1 MLRAIRNSRMV
12 KCLMTFMA
20 FTTMVDL
27 MSVKMLFANGPSQP
41 EMSGPSAVATD
52 NMVDPFTGD
61 FSYSVPLF
69 EMGDIPITLNYAAGV
84 SMDQESSW
92 VGLGWSLNPG
102 SITRS
107 VRGLPDDFKDD
118 EIVNRTNIR
127 PNETVGVGVSLTSE
141 VLGLDKI
148 APSVGL
154 NLTYNNYTGFDF
166 QTSFSMSVAAGDH
179 ASFGLTLNSQ
189 SSEDFGEVGITPSIT
204 SAKEK
209 LEEAGS
215 DAWGCESWQTKS
227 RKTVSLGLS
236 TTRGIQGL
244 SYKKT
249 YTKYNFEKMEDG
261 KSEWYVDRGS
271 ENAGTKSYN
280 QSTSHAFND
289 LSFTPR
295 QGHSFNNFQFT
306 FRGGFGADVTV
317 TDPSVF
323 VNGFYSGQFLKDS
336 VESTPALGYLYY
348 DNTAEGRLFDFN
360 RENDGA
366 LEENAPILA
375 TTNLTYDIFS
385 VSAPGIGGTFRAYR
399 NDVGYVQEREV
410 NGTTASGS
418 FGGEFSIGNMTSPGM
433 DFAISYGGSSTKNWT
448 TTNLVTDETKY
459 SSNNTPGSASEHVY
473 FAMMGENSAETDQ
486 DFVDAIGSKEPIE
499 FNLLGVGPA
508 SVLQKQYSPE
518 VTTASE
524 FTEEGKLR
532 GKRKSR
538 SINITY
544 MTVDEVEKYYPLDS
558 RHQISD
564 VKEGHHI
571 GRIIVTSADGTR
583 YVYGLPVYNK
593 EQYEVTFNVGK
604 INKDDFVDVD
614 TENNQVGY
622 SETQNGTGNTSGNDH
637 YFNEVFT
644 PAFASAFLLTEIL
657 SPDFVDITG
666 NGPSDDDLG
675 NYVKYTYGSDA
686 DDDGIYEPNISNYKW
701 RTPLSVED
709 YAAYWEGMRSDAS
722 DDKANYTYGVKEI
735 WYLDNIETKQ
745 YKAVCTLSPKNDGCE
760 VGGKNGGVGSTEV
773 LMKLDKI
780 QLYSKPEI
788 HRNLIYNI
796 DPEDAYP
803 DYALIPLK
811 TVHFVYDYSLC
822 DDFPLNTSGGG
833 KLTLKNVFFTYNDS
847 NKGQYSRYV
856 FGYDYPSGYALDNA
870 YENPSYD
877 FTEQDRWGTYK
888 PDPVGITNNDFP
900 YTDQNDPNVDYYASA
915 WCLKEI
921 TTPTNS
927 KITIDYASDDYGYV
941 QDRQAT
947 QMTRVL
953 GIRQSESRP
962 TDANDDYDPEH
973 LYNGETAL
981 GAFEV
986 DATYQWLIFDIQEDE
1001 FVDELPTSA
1010 DRDSYVKE
1018 HYILG
1023 DNMLKDDPRGIP
1035 KNFFFKFLMNT
1046 NKEIQ
1051 WDEEG
1056 EDFEYVSGY
1065 CELDISG
1072 EDYAGAF
1079 EDGTGDYKG
1088 FVKLKNEVV
1097 KFSGV
1102 NKDWNPISKAGFQ
1115 YCMQNVKY
1123 NILDAAPPDGEP
1135 GSAAFVEGMAD
1146 AFFISTLID
1155 FFKGPNGE
1163 MRKGKFARTFVSENS
1178 WVRLQNPNN
1187 AKKGGGH
1194 RVSKITINDHWSEM
1208 TASAENSFDYSIVYE
1223 YTTKEGAS
1231 SGVAAYE
1238 PSIGGDENALK
1249 QPLWYN
1255 FDQDHLHRYKLYKEK
1270 PFCESMYPSPRVGYA
1285 RVVIKNIE
1293 RDGITRTATG
1303 YVEKD
1308 FFTSKDFPTKVS
1320 WTALDAHLFKPN
1332 PVISLFNSSSITH
1345 YGGSQ
1350 GFVIETNDMHGKPK
1364 AERVFAEGNTDAIS
1378 ETIYN
1383 YKTDTQGSLDN
1394 NVSVIDPE
1402 GHVSTKEIGVTY
1414 DLAMDFRTSSNWSVG
1429 ASAKTGVDIFA
1440 VGFIA
1445 ITPNVW
1451 ITADIS
1457 SNTTNLAVTTKV
1469 VSRNA
1474 ILESVEAIQDGS
1486 HVITY
1491 NNIYDSKTGQP
1502 LLTSAQNEYND
1513 DYFNFSYPAHW
1524 IYQGTGMACDN
1535 SRYMF
1540 ESTISGDIID
1550 WSTGRITDTYVKSNL
1565 SPGDEI
1571 GIIGRAVTES
1581 GAVVNSYSN
1590 VYCWVYEVTSG
1601 AATPGYYLVTREGTT
1616 PDFSAI
1622 ASDFS
1627 GDITGVL
1634 QATVFRSGKRNLHS
1648 SPVASF
1654 VSKVYPIDGSNNLSV
1669 SSASKII
1676 NASATEYSDVW
1687 QKTCAPG
1694 EGTSTTICECG
1705 DLTDE
1710 AVNFFDMLD
1719 NLFHESFTYDVTN
1732 SSSEF
1737 DNIDLYSFTSPS
1749 GVEAFDHAITPLLV
1763 DVFPDF
1769 ATTYKL
1775 SITTDIS
1782 GESNNILN
1790 VDVITSPTPEAC
1802 SFRFEFQDAEDDP
1815 FDLTDPDLYE
1825 DVFGNPDELT
1835 LSFSVSET
1843 ECEDA
1848 TAFTITFSYIDD
1860 ATGDPAEI
1868 TAYCYNYETTCLTF
1882 RDCTQ
1887 YTLAEPYCSGTVG
1900 STANP
1905 YVIGVKGIWYPRLS
1919 YTYLS
1924 NRDKSAY
1931 ASISDINLREDG
1943 EYSSFSPFWQF
1954 SGGAWSKNTAGWTWT
1969 VQSILRDPS
1978 IGQIE
1983 AKNALEIPSSTLF
1996 GNNNTIFNM
2005 VSDNAHYKYIGYEN
2019 FEDNEYINILDKSC
2033 GIEHFDFN
2041 LSPGI
2046 ISEKQAHTG
2055 NYSLEIEEGDEVTY
2069 ETSLSQINLAQ
2080 RDEYPKPFTIIDDDC
2095 LPVFAPEIN
2104 TSATYTLTLWAKQV
2118 QPLAA
2123 PLFDYDKVLVSVK
2136 KDGTSILAT
2145 DYLKSDIIE
2154 GWQRLEYTFTVPSA
2168 ASGDITISIKNNNAF
2183 EVGKDRRIFVDDI
2196 KVVPEKSIAKC
2207 YVYDYRTQWLMSE
2220 LDENHFATFYEYDEE
2235 GKLIRVKKETEK
2247 GIMTIQEG
2255 RYNTPKDND

>member
-69 EMGDIPITLNYAAGV
+69 EMGNIPLTLNYNAGIG
-84 SMDQESSW
+84 MDQEASW

-102 SITRS
+102 AITRS
-107 VRGLPDDFKDD
+107 VRGLPDDFYND
-118 EIVNRTNIR
+118 EITNTTNIR
-127 PNETVGVGVSLTSE
+127 PNETVGVGVGLSNE
-141 VLGLDKI
+141 VLGLKVLS
-148 APSVGL
+148 PSVGL

-166 QTSFSMSVAAGDH
+166 QTSLSMNIAAGEH
-179 ASFGLTLNSQ
+179 ASLGLTLNSQ
-189 SSEDFGEVGITPSIT
+189 SSEDFGDIGIAPSI
-204 SAKEK
+204 SWKDK
-209 LEEAGS
+209 YDEA
-215 DAWGCESWQTKS
+215 DPAKS
-227 RKTVSLGLS
+227 RKKRTLGLGFS
-236 TTRGIQGL
+236 TQSGLQSL
-244 SYKKT
+244 SYKTIDINRASLSAKGADKEGDVEIEKT
-249 YTKYNFEKMEDG
+249 EFEK
-261 KSEWYVDRGS
+261 GS
-271 ENAGTKSYN
+271 N
-280 QSTSHAFND
+280 TSHLFNDMSFTPKQD
-289 LSFTPR
+289 LSFNNY
-295 QGHSFNNFQFT
+295 QFSF
-306 FRGGFGADVTV
+306 RAGFGAEAAGYE
-317 TDPSVF
+317 SAWF
-323 VNGFYSGQFLKDS
+323 VDGFYSGQFLEKNVD
-336 VESTPALGYLYY
+336 VTPALGYLYY
-348 DNTAEGRLFDFN
+348 DNSAEGKLFDFN
-360 RENDGA
+360 RENDGL
-366 LEENAPILA
+366 LEENAPILPTA
-375 TTNLTYDIFS
+375 NLTYDIFS

-399 NDVGYVQEREV
+399 NDVGYVEEKEV
-410 NGTTASGS
+410 KGNTTSAS
-418 FGGEFSIGNMTSPGM
+418 FGGEFSIGNTTSPGI
-433 DFAISYGGSSTKNWT
+433 DINVSFGGSSTKNWT
-448 TTNLVTDETKY
+448 ATNFVEGSTRF
-459 SSNNTPGSASEHVY
+459 SSAQTPGSTDEHVY
-473 FAMMGENSAETDQ
+473 FAMMGETTAEVDQ
-486 DFVDAIGSKEPIE
+486 PFVDAIGNKEPIE
-499 FNLLGVGPA
+499 FHLLGDLTGPA
-508 SVLQKQYSPE
+508 SLLNKDYSPA
-518 VTTASE
+518 TASATD
-524 FTEEGKLR
+524 FTVEGKMR
-532 GKRKSR
+532 NTRKSR
-538 SINITY
+538 STNITY
-544 MTVDEVEKYYPLDS
+544 MTIDEVEKFYPLDT

-564 VKEGHHI
+564 KKKGHHI
-571 GRIIVTSADGTR
+571 GRIVVTSEDGTR

-593 EQYEVTFNVGK
+593 EQYEVTFSVGK
-604 INKDDFVDVD
+604 TNRGEDGATVTAFD
-614 TENNQVGY
+614 NNQVDY
-622 SETQNGTGNTSGNDH
+622 SETQNSLDNTSGIDH
-637 YFNEVFT
+637 YFNEVST
-644 PAFASAFLLTEIL
+644 PAFASSFLLTEIL

-675 NYVKYTYGSDA
+675 KYVKYTYGK
-686 DDDGIYEPNISNYKW
+686 DDNEDGVYEPHIANYKW
-701 RTPLSVED
+701 RTPLTED
-709 YAAYWEGMRSDAS
+709 VLRANYFEGMKSDPT

-735 WYLDNIETKQ
+735 WYLSSIETKD
-745 YKAVCTLSPKNDGCE
+745 YKAVCSLSPREDGCE
-760 VGGKNGGVGSTEV
+760 VLGKNGGVGTTEL
-773 LMKLDKI
+773 LMKLDEI
-780 QLYSKPEI
+780 QLFSKPEI
-788 HRNLIYNI
+788 HRNLIFNS
-796 DPEDAYP
+796 DPEDEYP

-811 TVHFVYDYSLC
+811 TVHFKYDYSLC
-822 DDFPLNTSGGG
+822 DGFPLNTSGGG
-833 KLTLKNVFFTYNDS
+833 KLTLTKVYFTYNDS
-847 NKGQYSRYV
+847 NKGQYSQYV
-856 FGYDYPSGYALDNA
+856 FGYDYPSGHALNNG
-870 YENPSYD
+870 YENPIYD

-888 PDPVGITNNDFP
+888 PDPIGITNNDFP
-900 YTDQNDPNVDYYASA
+900 YTNQNDPNVDYYASA

-927 KITIDYASDDYGYV
+927 KITIDYVSDNYGYV

-953 GIRQSESRP
+953 GIKPSTTRP
-962 TDANDDYDPEH
+962 TDFDVIYDDAH
-973 LYNGETAL
+973 LYNGETAA
-981 GAFEV
+981 GAFEE
-986 DATYQWLIFDIQEDE
+986 DATYQWLIFDIQEDAT
-1001 FVDELPTSA
+1001 LAGLASA
-1010 DRDSYVKE
+1010 TARDNYVKE

-1023 DNMLKDDPRGIP
+1023 DNLLKDDPRGIP
-1035 KNFFFKFLMNT
+1035 KNFYFKFLMNT
-1046 NKEIQ
+1046 NKEDD
-1051 WDEEG
+1051 WLKETEWGYEG
-1056 EDFEYVSGY
+1056 EDYEYVSGY
-1065 CELDISG
+1065 CELDISDD
-1072 EDYAGAF
+1072 DYAGAF
-1079 EDGTGDYKG
+1079 MDGSDAKG
-1088 FVKLKNEVV
+1088 FVKLKNELVR
-1097 KFSGV
+1097 FSG
-1102 NKDWNPISKAGFQ
+1102 DDRPWNPISKAGFQ

-1123 NILDAAPPDGEP
+1123 NILDAAPPGGEP
-1135 GSAAFVEGMAD
+1135 GSVGFVEGMAD
-1146 AFFISTLID
+1146 VFFINTLID

-1163 MRKGKFARTFVSENS
+1163 MRSGGFARTFDSENS

-1208 TASAENSFDYSIVYE
+1208 TGAAESSFDYSIVYE
-1223 YTTKEGAS
+1223 YTSKDGSS

-1249 QPLWYN
+1249 RPLWYN
-1255 FDQDHLHRYKLYKEK
+1255 FDPDHIHRYKLYKEK
-1270 PFCESMYPSPRVGYA
+1270 PFCESMFPSPSVGYS
-1285 RVVIKNIE
+1285 RVVIRNIE
-1293 RDGITRTATG
+1293 RDGVKRTATG
-1303 YVEKD
+1303 YVEKE
-1308 FFTSKDFPTKVS
+1308 FYTAKDFPTKVN
-1320 WTALDAHLFKPN
+1320 WTSLDSHVFKPDVVLTLFKA
-1332 PVISLFNSSSITH
+1332 SSVSH

-1350 GFVIETNDMHGKPK
+1350 GFAIETNDMHGKPR
-1364 AERVFAEGNTDAIS
+1364 AERVYAEGNINAIS
-1378 ETIYN
+1378 ETIFH
-1383 YKTDTQGSLDN
+1383 YKTDANGGLDN
-1394 NVSVIDPE
+1394 SVQTIDPS

-1414 DLAMDFRTSSNWSVG
+1414 DLALDFRTSSNWTVG
-1429 ASAKTGVDIFA
+1429 GPLKSGIDMFFA
-1440 VGFIA
+1440 GFPA
-1445 ITPNVW
+1445 IIPNIW
-1451 ITADIS
+1451 ANIDIS
-1457 SNTTNLAVTTKV
+1457 SNTTNIAVTTKV
-1469 VSRNA
+1469 ITGNA
-1474 ILESVEAIQDGS
+1474 LLASVEVIQDGS
-1486 HVITY
+1486 NVVTY
-1491 NNIYDSKTGQP
+1491 NQIYDGKTGQT
-1502 LLTSAQNEYND
+1502 LLTSAQNEFND

-1524 IYQGTGMACDN
+1524 VYSGAGMACDN
-1535 SRYMF
+1535 SRFMF
-1540 ESTISGDIID
+1540 VSSTSGEVID
-1550 WSTGRITDTYVKSNL
+1550 WSTGRITDPTIKSVL
-1565 SPGDEI
+1565 TPGDEV
-1571 GIIGRAVTES
+1571 GIVGRAFTGYGGLS
-1581 GAVVNSYSN
+1581 TSYSN

-1627 GDITGVL
+1627 GDITGFL

-1648 SPVASF
+1648 SPIASF
-1654 VSKVYPIDGSNNLSV
+1654 VSKVYPIDGSNDLSV
-1669 SSASKII
+1669 SSASKIL

-1749 GVEAFDHAITPLLV
+1749 GVESFDHAITPLLV
-1763 DVFPDF
+1763 DVFPGF

-1835 LSFSVSET
+1835 LAFSVSET

-1848 TAFTITFSYIDD
+1848 TTFTITFSYIDD

-1954 SGGAWSKNTAGWTWT
+1954 SGGAWSKITTGWTWT

-2041 LSPGI
+2041 LSPGV

-2069 ETSLSQINLAQ
+2069 ETSLSQIYLAQ
-2080 RDEYPKPFTIIDDDC
+2080 RDEYPKPFTIIDEDC
-2095 LPVFAPEIN
+2095 LPAFAPEIN

-2123 PLFDYDKVLVSVK
+2123 PLFDYDKVVVSVK

-2145 DYLKSDIIE
+2145 DYLRSDIIE

-2196 KVVPEKSIAKC
+2196 KVIPEKSIAKC

-2255 RYNTPKDND
+2255 RYNTPKDVD